1 MRARFRGFSFRVS
14 AWAAGRAG
22 FFIEWLMEDAGG
34 EGDRSGG
41 ADLPFA
47 LSLSLLGLSSGGGN
61 ACGRFGGGA
70 LDVWRTAG
78 RGRGGLNAA
87 EG

>member
-14 AWAAGRAG
+14 AWAVERAG

-34 EGDRSGG
+34 EG
-41 ADLPFA
+41 
-47 LSLSLLGLSSGGGN
+47 GGN
-61 ACGRFGGGA
+61 ACGRFGSGA
-70 LDVWRTAG
+70 LDAWRTAG
-78 RGRGGLNAA
+78 RGSGGLDAA